1 MVVYCR
7 AKVLSGAGDQGTSEG
22 WVAEL
27 PTGEPK
33 ELFGV
38 RRGPWQS
45 KMAKKCTA
53 KRAAEW
59 AEAKRK
65 CRLNAETLRMAKE
78 LGLNP
83 RSLIKN
89 IPSNTEL
96 WKAPVHVWIREMYE
110 RRGPHGHP
118 DTTQT
123 ARNQQRSLVGKPVVN
138 TQPEHGGAQR
148 GRQGRAAEP
157 DPISYPAYPPDCG
170 LAEDA
175 FSCFEEGGWFDT
187 GEPNEEETATQNES
201 MLQRREHFRIA
212 ADRVATV
219 LSSLPFVRKV
229 VLFGSVAAPLVKEV
243 PRFRE
248 FRRAGIEVWHE
259 SKDIDLAVW
268 LDDLSDLRR
277 LQRAR
282 SQALSDLLRDLN
294 IGVAHHQVEIF
305 IFDAGADRY
314 LGRLCCFAQ
323 CPKGKP
329 ECEVAG
335 CGTTRF
341 LKQHEGFTFRSDA
354 LAPDRAKVLY
364 DRDSGSGGEVEDNE
378 IPF

>member
-1 MVVYCR
+1 MIVYCR
-7 AKVLSGAGDQGTSEG
+7 AKVLSDAGAHGTSEG
-22 WVAEL
+22 CVAEL
-27 PTGEPK
+27 PTGEPN

-45 KMAKKCTA
+45 KMVKKCTE
-53 KRAAEW
+53 KREAEW

-89 IPSNTEL
+89 IPNMAEP

-110 RRGPHGHP
+110 KRGSQSG
-118 DTTQT
+118 
-123 ARNQQRSLVGKPVVN
+123 L
-138 TQPEHGGAQR
+138 
-148 GRQGRAAEP
+148 RAARTDEERER
-157 DPISYPAYPPDCG
+157 
-170 LAEDA
+170 LAEGRPVIEAGQQDNGTQRDLQERTA
-175 FSCFEEGGWFDT
+175 YQQPITYLPFQDDDGLDEDPFSDEDGGWFDA
-187 GEPNEEETATQNES
+187 GEPDERESAAQNES
-201 MLQRREHFRIA
+201 MRQRREHFRIA
-212 ADRVATV
+212 AQRVAKAI
-219 LSSLPFVRKV
+219 SSLPSVRKV

-248 FRRAGIEVWHE
+248 FRRAGIAIWHE
-259 SKDIDLAVW
+259 CKDADLAVW
-268 LDDLSDLRR
+268 LDDLNDLRR

-282 SQALSDLLRDLN
+282 SRALNDLLRDAN

-305 IFDAGADRY
+305 VLKTGTDEY
-314 LGRLCCFAQ
+314 MGRLCCFSQ

-335 CGTTRF
+335 CGATPF
-341 LKQHEGFTFRSDA
+341 LKQHDGFTFRFDA
-354 LAPDRAKVLY
+354 LAPDRSEMLY
-364 DRDSGSGGEVEDNE
+364 DRNLETGEAVEDNE